1 MARNIQVKGGLE
13 GSRKVVALG
22 QLLKVGLLLT
32 VVAFLVGYR
41 QACLDA
47 DMDDYVAK
55 PIDLDRLGNVL
66 DRWVPQSAGT
76 PSQQDQDEVGQQSA

>member
-1 MARNIQVKGGLE
+1 MPVMDGFETTRHLRDRERQKQVP
-13 GSRKVVALG
+13 RTPIVAL
-22 QLLKVGLLLT
+22 T
-32 VVAFLVGYR
+32 ANALVGYR